1 MSTKQTYQIRQI
13 TSRETFS
20 VRHPVL
26 REGRPIEDCIF
37 EDDDLETTYHFGL
50 FLGESLVGVATFLS
64 NKNSTFKENT
74 QYQLRGMAV
83 LQSHQNLGLGDAILK
98 NGEQFLISKNIDML
112 WFNAREIAVNFYKK
126 NNYQIIGKSFKIK
139 GVGIHYV
146 MYKRL

>member
-1 MSTKQTYQIRQI
+1 MS
-13 TSRETFS
+13 SN
-20 VRHPVL
+20 
-26 REGRPIEDCIF
+26 
-37 EDDDLETTYHFGL
+37 
-50 FLGESLVGVATFLS
+50 LGVSTFLS

-126 NNYQIIGKSFKIK
+126 NNYQ
-139 GVGIHYV
+139 
-146 MYKRL
+146 RLF